1 MFYSPLAISLVNEV
15 EILHELSN
23 KNHAEM
29 LDNTAIY
36 SNPFDEV
43 DINYYGGLYTLIP
56 LFYILRFYKYE
67 EYQNALTDMLDL
79 LATTFHTRFRNIEN

>member
-1 MFYSPLAISLVNEV
+1 
-15 EILHELSN
+15 
-23 KNHAEM
+23 M

-36 SNPFDEV
+36 YNPFDDV

-67 EYQNALTDMLDL
+67 EYPTALTDMLEL
-79 LATTFHTRFRNIEN
+79 LAIIF